1 MARKKYYDISS
12 ILATKAQYMMLLGQR
27 SNGKSYQAKNT
38 ILKNAYDKGR
48 KFVYLR
54 RWKED
59 IKAKSVKAYFG
70 DMPINKI
77 TKGEWEGIKVWN
89 GEIYFYRTEEGEEVK
104 SKSIGRFC
112 ALNEAER
119 YKSWT
124 FIDYD
129 YIVYEE
135 FITDKAYLVDE
146 PRQLQQFVST
156 VARDNRMTVILIGN
170 TLSRVCPY
178 FNEWCLDGVLKQKQG
193 TIEIYHHHVKDSIV
207 DIAVE

>member
-59 IKAKSVKAYFG
+59 IKAKSVTAYFG

-77 TKGEWEGIKVWN
+77 TKGEWEGIKAWN

-119 YKSWT
+119 YKS
-124 FIDYD
+124 
-129 YIVYEE
+129 
-135 FITDKAYLVDE
+135 
-146 PRQLQQFVST
+146 
-156 VARDNRMTVILIGN
+156 
-170 TLSRVCPY
+170 
-178 FNEWCLDGVLKQKQG
+178 
-193 TIEIYHHHVKDSIV
+193 
-207 DIAVE
+207 

>member
-27 SNGKSYQAKNT
+27 SNGKSYQAKYT
-38 ILKNAYDKGR
+38 VLKNAYDKGR

-59 IKAKSVKAYFG
+59 IKAKSVTAYFG

-77 TKGEWEGIKVWN
+77 TKGEWENIKAWN
-89 GEIYFYRTEEGEEVK
+89 GEIFFCRTEEGEEVK

-135 FITDKAYLVDE
+135 FITDKA
-146 PRQLQQFVST
+146 
-156 VARDNRMTVILIGN
+156 
-170 TLSRVCPY
+170 
-178 FNEWCLDGVLKQKQG
+178 
-193 TIEIYHHHVKDSIV
+193 
-207 DIAVE
+207 